1 MGLLLISRYCCC
13 ALIFAFLLANYWRNV
28 LSEMQLWVNLHINLN
43 MMVINV
49 KIPLAELIYETYIQ

>member
-1 MGLLLISRYCCC
+1 ML
-13 ALIFAFLLANYWRNV
+13 FFLANYWRNV